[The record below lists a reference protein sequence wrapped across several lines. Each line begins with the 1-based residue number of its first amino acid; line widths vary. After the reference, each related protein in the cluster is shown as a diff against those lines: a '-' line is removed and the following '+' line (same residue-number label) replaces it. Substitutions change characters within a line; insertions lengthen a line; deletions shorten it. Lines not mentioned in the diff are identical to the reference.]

1 MAYETTD
8 QLLTLPSHHW
18 YKEHDGNLYKLLN
31 VFNGDLER
39 ISDSG
44 DKVAKWRGI
53 FDAEGTTLDLFGKDI
68 STYRPTKS
76 DPPYRF
82 LIYLKT
88 LLARAQGTIPSIVK
102 ITGEALGTR
111 QGLKIWK
118 TGPPRHIAIQIP
130 WDYVSELPVEK
141 FLLEN
146 LQHMLA
152 LGYWLDYIVFRAD
165 TPLKLYIGVSTQDRW
180 QTTAR
185 SKTIWWT
192 GWKARTPENLHV
204 GIYTQQKEKRHQ
216 RSKIV
221 WWDGWKSKTADN
233 LYVGIYGQ
241 QKVEHHEKS
250 KTIWW
255 TGWKAR
261 APAPAFIATA
271 GRIVRTQVWHS
282 STLWR
287 EKQEQEVHAGLTI
300 GNKTITQATQSLTT
314 E

>member
-152 LGYWLDYIVFRAD
+152 LGYWLDYIVFHSD
-165 TPLKLYIGVSTQDRW
+165 TPLKLYIGVGTQERW

-192 GWKARTPENLHV
+192 GWKSRTS
-204 GIYTQQKEKRHQ
+204 T
-216 RSKIV
+216 
-221 WWDGWKSKTADN
+221 N
-233 LYVGIYGQ
+233 LYYGMHTSYKNYQ
-241 QKVEHHEKS
+241 RVKS
-250 KTIWW
+250 SVSWW
-255 TGWKAR
+255 TGWKAQTSKHLYL
-261 APAPAFIATA
+261 AVI
-271 GRIVRTQVWHS
+271 GRIANTSIWHTSASWS
-282 STLWR
+282 SNHK
-287 EKQEQEVHAGLTI
+287 EEVHAGLSVGT
-300 GNKTITQATQSLTT
+300 KTITTTTQSIKT

>member
-1 MAYETTD
+1 MVYETTD

-111 QGLKIWK
+111 QGIKIWK

-130 WDYVSELPVEK
+130 WDYV
-141 FLLEN
+141 
-146 LQHMLA
+146 LA
-152 LGYWLDYIVFRAD
+152 
-165 TPLKLYIGVSTQDRW
+165 
-180 QTTAR
+180 
-185 SKTIWWT
+185 
-192 GWKARTPENLHV
+192 
-204 GIYTQQKEKRHQ
+204 
-216 RSKIV
+216 
-221 WWDGWKSKTADN
+221 
-233 LYVGIYGQ
+233 
-241 QKVEHHEKS
+241 
-250 KTIWW
+250 
-255 TGWKAR
+255 
-261 APAPAFIATA
+261 
-271 GRIVRTQVWHS
+271 
-282 STLWR
+282 
-287 EKQEQEVHAGLTI
+287 
-300 GNKTITQATQSLTT
+300 
-314 E
+314 

>member
-68 STYRPTKS
+68 ETYRPTKD

-88 LLARAQGTIPSIVK
+88 LLARAQGTRPSIVK
-102 ITGEALGTR
+102 ITCAAIGTD
-111 QGLKIWK
+111 QGLKIWN
-118 TGPPRHIAIQIP
+118 TGIPRHVGIQIP
-130 WDYVSELPVEK
+130 WDYVSQWPIEK
-141 FLLEN
+141 FLLKN

-152 LGYWLDYIVFRAD
+152 LGYWLDVIVFK
-165 TPLKLYIGVSTQDRW
+165 TTTHLPLYIAVGGQDRTHIITRT
-180 QTTAR
+180 QL
-185 SKTIWWT
+185 KWWT
-192 GWKARTPENLHV
+192 GWKTKNDA
-204 GIYTQQKEKRHQ
+204 K
-216 RSKIV
+216 
-221 WWDGWKSKTADN
+221 
-233 LYVGIYGQ
+233 LYVGMHTSYKDVWREH
-241 QKVEHHEKS
+241 QKLK
-250 KTIWW
+250 WW
-255 TGWKAR
+255 TGWKTKNDSNLY
-261 APAPAFIATA
+261 IAVT
-271 GRIVRTQVWHS
+271 GRIIKTSVWHAKTKWWT
-282 STLWR
+282 STEAQL
-287 EKQEQEVHAGLTI
+287 HAGLTI
-300 GNKTITQATQSLTT
+300 GNKTITQTTQSIRT

>member
-1 MAYETTD
+1 MVYETTD
-8 QLLTLPSHHW
+8 QLLALTSHHW

-165 TPLKLYIGVSTQDRW
+165 TPLKLYIGVGTQDRW

-192 GWKARTPENLHV
+192 GWKSRTS
-204 GIYTQQKEKRHQ
+204 T
-216 RSKIV
+216 
-221 WWDGWKSKTADN
+221 N
-233 LYVGIYGQ
+233 LYYGMHTSYRHYQ
-241 QKVEHHEKS
+241 RVKS
-250 KTIWW
+250 SVSWW
-255 TGWKAR
+255 TGWKTQTSKHLYLAV
-261 APAPAFIATA
+261 I
-271 GRIVRTQVWHS
+271 GRIADMSIWHTSASWS
-282 STLWR
+282 SNY
-287 EKQEQEVHAGLTI
+287 KDEVSAGLSVGT
-300 GNKTITQATQSLTT
+300 KTITTTTQSIKT

>member
-8 QLLTLPSHHW
+8 QLLTLLSHHW

-165 TPLKLYIGVSTQDRW
+165 TPLKLYIGVGTQDRW

-192 GWKARTPENLHV
+192 GWKSRTS
-204 GIYTQQKEKRHQ
+204 T
-216 RSKIV
+216 
-221 WWDGWKSKTADN
+221 N
-233 LYVGIYGQ
+233 LYYGMHTSYKNYQ
-241 QKVEHHEKS
+241 RVKS
-250 KTIWW
+250 SVSWW
-255 TGWKAR
+255 TGWKAQTSKHLYL
-261 APAPAFIATA
+261 AVI
-271 GRIVRTQVWHS
+271 GRIANTSIWHTSASWS
-282 STLWR
+282 SNHK
-287 EKQEQEVHAGLTI
+287 EEVHAGLSVGT
-300 GNKTITQATQSLTT
+300 KTITTTTQSIKT

>member
-102 ITGEALGTR
+102 ITGEAIGTR

-118 TGPPRHIAIQIP
+118 TGPPRHLAIQIP
-130 WDYVSELPVEK
+130 WDYVSEWPVEK

-152 LGYWLDYIVFRAD
+152 LGYWLDGIIFRTS
-165 TPLKLYIGVSTQDRW
+165 TPLPLYIGIGGQSSW

-185 SKTIWWT
+185 SKVVWWT
-192 GWKARTPENLHV
+192 GWKA
-204 GIYTQQKEKRHQ
+204 
-216 RSKIV
+216 
-221 WWDGWKSKTADN
+221 KTNNQVYAGVKGRISN
-233 LYVGIYGQ
+233 TSIWSANTV
-241 QKVEHHEKS
+241 
-250 KTIWW
+250 WW
-255 TGWKAR
+255 TGWKSTTGLNYHSGVISR
-261 APAPAFIATA
+261 Y
-271 GRIVRTQVWHS
+271 IVSSVW
-282 STLWR
+282 ST
-287 EKQEQEVHAGLTI
+287 
-300 GNKTITQATQSLTT
+300 KTS
-314 E
+314 

>member
-165 TPLKLYIGVSTQDRW
+165 TPLKLYIGVGTQDRW

-192 GWKARTPENLHV
+192 GWKSRTS
-204 GIYTQQKEKRHQ
+204 T
-216 RSKIV
+216 
-221 WWDGWKSKTADN
+221 N
-233 LYVGIYGQ
+233 LYYGMHTSYKNYQ
-241 QKVEHHEKS
+241 RVKS
-250 KTIWW
+250 SVSWW
-255 TGWKAR
+255 TGWKAQTSKHLYL
-261 APAPAFIATA
+261 AVI
-271 GRIVRTQVWHS
+271 GRIANTSIWHTSASWS
-282 STLWR
+282 SNHK
-287 EKQEQEVHAGLTI
+287 EEVHAGLSVGT
-300 GNKTITQATQSLTT
+300 KTITTTAQSIKT

>member
-165 TPLKLYIGVSTQDRW
+165 TPLKLYIGVGTQDRW

-192 GWKARTPENLHV
+192 GWKT
-204 GIYTQQKEKRHQ
+204 
-216 RSKIV
+216 
-221 WWDGWKSKTADN
+221 KTASN
-233 LYVGIYGQ
+233 LYYGMHTSYKNYQ
-241 QKVEHHEKS
+241 RVKS
-250 KTIWW
+250 SVSWW
-255 TGWKAR
+255 TGWKAQTSKHLYL
-261 APAPAFIATA
+261 AVI
-271 GRIVRTQVWHS
+271 GRIANTSIWHTSASWS
-282 STLWR
+282 SNHK
-287 EKQEQEVHAGLTI
+287 EEVHAGLSVGT
-300 GNKTITQATQSLTT
+300 KTITTTTQSIKT

>member
-39 ISDSG
+39 ISDFG

-102 ITGEALGTR
+102 ITGEAIGTR
-111 QGLKIWK
+111 QGIKIWK
-118 TGPPRHIAIQIP
+118 TKNPRHVGIMLP
-130 WDYVSELPVEK
+130 WDYVNDDYVQR
-141 FLLEN
+141 FLVNN

-152 LGYWLDYIVFRAD
+152 LGYWLDVIVFK
-165 TPLKLYIGVSTQDRW
+165 TTTHLPLYIGIGSRTRTTNTFHGQISWSDSW
-180 QTTAR
+180 KTTAKADQFVGVT
-185 SKTIWWT
+185 SKTVKKDIF
-192 GWKARTPENLHV
+192 
-204 GIYTQQKEKRHQ
+204 Y
-216 RSKIV
+216 
-221 WWDGWKSKTADN
+221 
-233 LYVGIYGQ
+233 
-241 QKVEHHEKS
+241 
-250 KTIWW
+250 
-255 TGWKAR
+255 
-261 APAPAFIATA
+261 
-271 GRIVRTQVWHS
+271 S
-282 STLWR
+282 SMEGVSDDR
-287 EKQEQEVHAGLTI
+287 
-300 GNKTITQATQSLTT
+300 
-314 E
+314 

>member
-8 QLLTLPSHHW
+8 QLLALPSHHW

-53 FDAEGTTLDLFGKDI
+53 FDAEGTTLDLFGEDI
-68 STYRPTKS
+68 NTYRPTKE

-102 ITGEALGTR
+102 TTGEAIGTR

-118 TGPPRHIAIQIP
+118 TGPPRHLVIQIP
-130 WDYVSELPVEK
+130 WDYVSEWPVEK

-152 LGYWLDYIVFRAD
+152 LGYWLDGIIFSTS
-165 TPLKLYIGVSTQDRW
+165 TPLPLYIGVGGQISW

-185 SKTIWWT
+185 SKVVWWT
-192 GWKARTPENLHV
+192 GWKAKTNNQV
-204 GIYTQQKEKRHQ
+204 YAG
-216 RSKIV
+216 V
-221 WWDGWKSKTADN
+221 KSRISNTSIWSAHT
-233 LYVGIYGQ
+233 V
-241 QKVEHHEKS
+241 
-250 KTIWW
+250 WW
-255 TGWKAR
+255 TGWKATTSFNYHSGVISR
-261 APAPAFIATA
+261 Y
-271 GRIVRTQVWHS
+271 IVSSVW
-282 STLWR
+282 ST
-287 EKQEQEVHAGLTI
+287 
-300 GNKTITQATQSLTT
+300 KTS
-314 E
+314 